1 MDKTDLRPLIHD
13 GCLQLSKEIIDEKI
27 DNFYPENFNAL
38 EMFIEIK
45 KLMNIDKIIAV
56 EVDHCP

>member
-13 GCLQLSKEIIDEKI
+13 GCFPISKEIIDDKI
-27 DNFYPENFNAL
+27 ENFYPENFNAL

>member
-1 MDKTDLRPLIHD
+1 MDKTDQRPLIHD
-13 GCLQLSKEIIDEKI
+13 GCFTLTKEIMDDKI
-27 DNFYPENFNAL
+27 DNFYPEDFNAL